1 MEVLPMKNILKI
13 LNTCVLSTLLLMGC
27 AHAMPND
34 VATEVAT
41 IPLDEKTLAE
51 YRLMAKS
58 EQKAYEV
65 ISASKGYNQAQ
76 IAFAYEHLQML
87 DEMNMSYIY
96 YVRQGHELRSKLLYS
111 IMVKNS
117 RIFLN
122 QV

>member
-1 MEVLPMKNILKI
+1 MKNILKI
-13 LNTCVLSTLLLMGC
+13 LNTCVLSTFLLMGC

-34 VATEVAT
+34 VATEAAT
-41 IPLDEKTLAE
+41 IQLDEKTFAE

-58 EQKAYEV
+58 EEAAYQVVSSSE
-65 ISASKGYNQAQ
+65 GYSPKQ
-76 IAFAYEHLQML
+76 IAIAYEHLQML
-87 DEMNMSYIY
+87 DELNGHYIY
-96 YVRQGHELRSKLLYS
+96 FIRQGHELRSKLLYS